1 MYGNFT
7 WWQGV
12 VEDRNDP
19 LKLGR
24 CRVRVF
30 GYHVDDL
37 DEIPTEE
44 LPWATPMQ
52 PITSA
57 AMNGIGTTPMGP
69 VEGTW
74 VFGFW
79 RDGKNAQEPVI
90 IGTVGGKMD
99 KDDKKDSSRGFNDP
113 DGIYPRSEFIGEADT
128 NRLARGIGKLP
139 VGSMNGENAQSLVHK
154 RGSRRRGDPQA
165 GWAVTNTGVPMGVAG
180 NLWDTEAKRGTIEN
194 TDDGNL
200 KVANETHDSPPDGH
214 YPDENHYMNDYW
226 NEPNPRYG
234 GGSKEQAD
242 SDLIYL
248 PSVKN
253 SSQYP
258 HNHVR
263 MSEGGH
269 VEEWDDTPTAERLHR
284 YHRSGTFE
292 EIQPDGTRVVKIVG
306 RDYEIVAKRKNVY
319 IQGTCNITIDGD
331 CRMLYR
337 SDLVQEVVGDYHL
350 HVGGEMR
357 TKIIGNDAKE
367 VMVDRKIT
375 VNGNDDLFVAKNQI
389 IHIGQ
394 DALEEITGHL
404 DQTVKKHVTATYGI
418 GAVADTI
425 SHAGAGYTPP
435 GNYTINVSGKTFF
448 TSIGTYTLTS
458 KADMKINTDS
468 NLNINVKINCMIDID
483 GYRTEDV
490 QEYSTMHIGQYSTLD
505 VGTYLE
511 EDIGSYWTVD
521 TGSTIDITGG
531 GDITVIG
538 GPNIKLNP

>member
-1 MYGNFT
+1 MYSEFK

-57 AMNGIGTTPMGP
+57 AMNGIGTTPIGP

-79 RDGKNAQEPVI
+79 RDGSNAQEPVI
-90 IGTVGGKMD
+90 IGTVGGKTEAEH
-99 KDDKKDSSRGFNDP
+99 KKDPSRGFNDP
-113 DGIYPRSEFIGEADT
+113 DGIYPRDEFIGEADT

-139 VGSMNGENAQSLVHK
+139 VGSMNGENAQSLINK

-180 NLWDTEAKRGTIEN
+180 DMSTSIDN
-194 TDDGNL
+194 TADGNV
-200 KVANETHDSPPDGH
+200 KVANADVGGIDGH
-214 YPDENHYMNDYW
+214 VGDANHYLNDYW

-234 GGSKEQAD
+234 GIGD
-242 SDLIYL
+242 SDTEYL
-248 PSVKN
+248 GSHPNDSSEVKN

-258 HNHVR
+258 KNHVR
-263 MSEGGH
+263 MSEEGH

-292 EIQPDGTRVVKIVG
+292 EIQPDGTRVVKVVG

-319 IQGTCNITIDGD
+319 IQGTCNVTIDGD

-357 TKIIGNDAKE
+357 TKIMGNDTTEIKGN
-367 VMVDRKIT
+367 RKST
-375 VNGNDDLFVAKNQI
+375 VNENCDLFVAKNQTINIGDNKTI
-389 IHIGQ
+389 IVGGNQKETIKKNV
-394 DALEEITGHL
+394 EEI
-404 DQTVKKHVTATYGI
+404 YGE
-418 GAVADTI
+418 GAEPGDHSVQCAGKYSYKSINSTSLTSFGDFRISCDT
-425 SHAGAGYTPP
+425 
-435 GNYTINVSGKTFF
+435 NMFINVTQNYKMIVNETSNIRVDGTGTENIKGALQETYESTQTTNVTGKITITSGPE
-448 TSIGTYTLTS
+448 I
-458 KADMKINTDS
+458 DMDAGVI
-468 NLNINVKINCMIDID
+468 NLN
-483 GYRTEDV
+483 
-490 QEYSTMHIGQYSTLD
+490 
-505 VGTYLE
+505 
-511 EDIGSYWTVD
+511 
-521 TGSTIDITGG
+521 
-531 GDITVIG
+531 
-538 GPNIKLNP
+538 